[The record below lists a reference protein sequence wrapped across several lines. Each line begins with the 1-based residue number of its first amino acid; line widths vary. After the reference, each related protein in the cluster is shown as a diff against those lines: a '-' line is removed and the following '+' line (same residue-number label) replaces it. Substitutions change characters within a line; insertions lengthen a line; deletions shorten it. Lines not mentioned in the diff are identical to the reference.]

1 MKEPRKQESSE
12 NGINGQD
19 REAGKRKHDAEAGQS
34 AKGMQ
39 PGAGGQEHLPEEDES
54 ISVSEETRGNRAD
67 EKIENRAA
75 KKQETHEEAKVVT
88 GTEAHHDPRNES
100 PDSGPAPLDRY

>member
-1 MKEPRKQESSE
+1 MEKPRKEE
-12 NGINGQD
+12 N
-19 REAGKRKHDAEAGQS
+19 REPGRDEQGRETGTRKHAETGQPM
-34 AKGMQ
+34 KGMQ
-39 PGAGGQEHLPEEDES
+39 PGAGDQEQLSEKDES
-54 ISVSEETRGNRAD
+54 ISVSEETRGNRVD

-75 KKQETHEEAKVVT
+75 KKQETHEEAKAVT